1 MAPGGKE
8 PEQQW
13 PPRSPHEALLS
24 TPKGRERYREMLQ
37 TSPSPSPSRGNRLN
51 VGPPLS
57 ASVGLGI
64 NEASDDDEDDEET
77 LQLKLQ
83 EIQAKLRLKKLQN
96 ARGGK
101 SGSGGTS
108 GGRSALSAS
117 PSISDRQQIPKSP
130 RYNHDAIEVPA
141 SPVRKLQATQ
151 PQTSPSRVLL
161 GIDKGLTAKDI
172 SLKRAPSHKRLNSA
186 LSSRSGGSSLAASAS
201 EAPPATTFSERLAG
215 LRTEEAF
222 RKERQAKIRSVRSNA
237 FGIGKDEMDVFKNDA
252 VEIPNVPLAPPT
264 FTRDQ
269 VLGTNKS
276 TSGFLA
282 RSRTMPSGTLT
293 YGATDGRTNDASKS
307 LTLGPTCEEEQPSYE
322 LYSSFHLSRRIL
334 PHNVLTRGVSG
345 KKSYNVKDLLL
356 NVKAP
361 DFSLPDIEQDIVVFA
376 ILAKKSEPRSR
387 MPRVGKKD
395 EDRGNYMV
403 MTLTDLDFEVDLF
416 LFDSGFERFWKL
428 SEGTVL
434 AILNPNIMPP
444 PPGRQDTG
452 RFSLVI
458 NSDEDTIL
466 EIGIAR
472 DLGFCKSVKKDGNP
486 CGSWVN
492 KKRTE
497 FCEFHTNQAV
507 KKQKSSRIEM
517 NSSGFGGPNRSGK
530 SASGGDEWSPWGWG
544 IRKREKE
551 KPKERKDSN
560 GKFDRE
566 TGTHW
571 FVSRSM
577 SSADLIDGKDMS
589 LGDRKERAEF
599 LKRSLEAKEKER
611 EIMNKL
617 GQIGSA
623 AGREYMKLTG
633 AKAATS
639 AQEAGGSEISAR
651 PPSTADSAQSLL
663 SLDFLR
669 GRGADRHIHLSP
681 VKRKRNDSSQ
691 SSVVTTTSNG
701 SSALGWGKGVKE
713 KLSSMK
719 AAGGEGQPP
728 RTRSPRKKTRFVT
741 ERGIREAGR
750 ESLGADLS
758 ARPGMADF
766 DDDEL
771 EIVHS

>member
-37 TSPSPSPSRGNRLN
+37 TSPSPSPSRGGRFKA
-51 VGPPLS
+51 GPLLS
-57 ASVGLGI
+57 PGVGLGI
-64 NEASDDDEDDEET
+64 QDASDDGDEDDEET

-96 ARGGK
+96 ARGK
-101 SGSGGTS
+101 ADAGSAS
-108 GGRSALSAS
+108 AGRSALSAS
-117 PSISDRQQIPKSP
+117 PSISDRRLMPKSP
-130 RYNHDAIEVPA
+130 GRHQNAIQVPA
-141 SPVRKLQATQ
+141 SPVRKLQAEQ

-186 LSSRSGGSSLAASAS
+186 LSSRSGSSLAASS
-201 EAPPATTFSERLAG
+201 LEAPQTSSFNERLAG
-215 LRTEEAF
+215 LRSEEAF
-222 RKERQAKIRSVRSNA
+222 RKERQAKIQSVRSNA
-237 FGIGKDEMDVFKNDA
+237 FGIGREEMDVYKKDA

-269 VLGTNKS
+269 VLGNKKS
-276 TSGFLA
+276 TGGFLT
-282 RSRTMPSGTLT
+282 RSRTVPSGRLT
-293 YGATDGRTNDASKS
+293 YGTSDGPANDAGKALS
-307 LTLGPTCEEEQPSYE
+307 LAPTSEQEQPSYE
-322 LYSSFHLSRRIL
+322 LYSTFHLSRRIL

-345 KKSYNVKDLLL
+345 KKSYNIKDLLRD
-356 NVKAP
+356 VKAP
-361 DFSLPDIEQDIVVFA
+361 DFSLPDIEQDIVVFG
-376 ILAKKSEPRSR
+376 ILAKKSEPRSHK
-387 MPRVGKKD
+387 PGTGKKQD
-395 EDRGNYMV
+395 EDRGKYMV
-403 MTLTDLDFEVDLF
+403 MTLVDLDFEVDLF
-416 LFDSGFERFWKL
+416 LFNSGFERFWKL
-428 SEGTVL
+428 SEGTVI

-486 CGSWVN
+486 CGSWLN

-497 FCEFHTNQAV
+497 FCEYHSNEAV

-517 NSSGFGGPNRSGK
+517 NNSGFGGQRRAGK
-530 SASGGDEWSPWGWG
+530 SGAWGQWQQ
-544 IRKREKE
+544 KKE
-551 KPKERKDSN
+551 SN
-560 GKFDRE
+560 GNFHRE
-566 TGTHW
+566 TQTHW
-571 FVSRSM
+571 FATRSM
-577 SSADLIDGKDMS
+577 SSADLIDGKDIS

-617 GQIGSA
+617 GQVGSA
-623 AGREYMKLTG
+623 AGREYMKFAG
-633 AKAATS
+633 AKVGSDSQASGSRAI
-639 AQEAGGSEISAR
+639 GG
-651 PPSTADSAQSLL
+651 PPNTADSVSEAAT
-663 SLDFLR
+663 LDLLR
-669 GRGADRHIHLSP
+669 GGTDRQIHLSP

-691 SSVVTTTSNG
+691 SSVVTTASNR
-701 SSALGWGKGVKE
+701 SSAYGWGNDLKE

-719 AAGGEGQPP
+719 AAGAGQPKKS
-728 RTRSPRKKTRFVT
+728 RSPVRKKTRFVT
-741 ERGIREAGR
+741 EKGIREAGR
-750 ESLGADLS
+750 ESLGMDLS
-758 ARPGMADF
+758 TRQIVME
-766 DDDEL
+766 DDDDDL
-771 EIVHS
+771 EIIH